1 MFIFN
6 ENTQLFLKKIR
17 LKARDIFAG
26 MGLELKRS
34 RLHYKGV
41 MYPLSF
47 VVNESDKIL
56 GFYDPLIYQIGINK
70 CFLAMND
77 EELLENVLKHEIA
90 HFMVHITCGINEQA
104 HGVEFRNI
112 FRHYNWDEKFSK
124 SQVNLSAYTKASNQV
139 TQKIQKLLELAKS
152 DNEFEAKLA
161 AKKANDL
168 IAKHNL
174 EKVRLKNLSRDEIDM
189 TQLEDTYVLR
199 VASFKRR
206 NLLHDC
212 LYDILK
218 EYSVA
223 PVFSSGRGGGYLE
236 VIGAKENVE
245 AAHFIYDYTTNAM
258 NNLWQQTKKNSNLK
272 GVRARN
278 TYFKSFTK
286 SFLAELKK
294 SQQSQISSRDLI
306 HLSGLT
312 TAHRNRVYPRV
323 SSQSSQSSSF
333 DPKAW
338 KLGNEAGKSFKMS
351 KGINGKN
358 STKLITY

>member
-1 MFIFN
+1 MFIYN
-6 ENTQLFLKKIR
+6 ENTQLFIKKVR

-47 VVNESDKIL
+47 VVNESDKVL

-70 CFLAMND
+70 CFMTMND

-90 HFMVHITCGINEQA
+90 HFMVHVTCGISEQA

-112 FRHYNWDEKFSK
+112 FKRYAWNQDFSK
-124 SQVNLSAYTKASNQV
+124 SQINLAAYTKTSNQV

-161 AKKANDL
+161 ARKANDL

-174 EKVRLKNLSRDEIDM
+174 EKVRLTNFTRNEIDM
-189 TQLEDTYVLR
+189 RELEDTYVKR

-218 EYSVA
+218 EFSVA

-245 AAHFIYDYTTNAM
+245 AAHYIYDYTTQAM
-258 NNLWQQTKKNSNLK
+258 NGLWLQAKKSSNLK
-272 GVRARN
+272 GVRAKN

-286 SFLAELKK
+286 SFLQELKK
-294 SQQSQISSRDLI
+294 SQQQHISSRELV
-306 HLSGLT
+306 HLNGLT
-312 TAHRNRVYPRV
+312 SAHRNRVYPRV

-338 KLGNEAGKSFKMS
+338 SLGNKAGKSFKIG
-351 KGINGKN
+351 KGINGKA